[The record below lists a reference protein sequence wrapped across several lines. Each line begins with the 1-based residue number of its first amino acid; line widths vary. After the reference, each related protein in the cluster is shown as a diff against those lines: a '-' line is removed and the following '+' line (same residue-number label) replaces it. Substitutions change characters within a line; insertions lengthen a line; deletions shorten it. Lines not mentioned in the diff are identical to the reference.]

1 MSSIS
6 VTLNTEFNVTLYYSF
21 PSFPLEI
28 VHAEWLFS
36 TDYSYFWSSESLGG
50 SFHEVFWNKFKSS
63 KAKSLCVLSPDI
75 VSVSCAKQYF
85 PLLPYLETCLPLRI
99 WGSSLGPTAS
109 ESRPCPEPTTPV
121 RKVGLSP
128 RKLIIITCY
137 RILAISCSILD
148 SFFKKML
155 TVIKV
160 YVHLTHDLFLR
171 IINTVVVLVTKWCL
185 TLWDP
190 HGL

>member
-6 VTLNTEFNVTLYYSF
+6 VTLNAEFNVTVYYSF

-36 TDYSYFWSSESLGG
+36 TGYSHFWSSESLGR

-75 VSVSCAKQYF
+75 MSVSCAKQCF
-85 PLLPYLETCLPLRI
+85 PLLPYLATCVPLRI
-99 WGSSLGPTAS
+99 WGSSLGPTTS
-109 ESRPCPEPTTPV
+109 GSRPCPEPTTAV
-121 RKVGLSP
+121 RKVGLPP
-128 RKLIIITCY
+128 RKPTVITCY

-148 SFFKKML
+148 SFFKENAYCYPSLCSSDTWSISKN
-155 TVIKV
+155 
-160 YVHLTHDLFLR
+160 Y
-171 IINTVVVLVTKWCL
+171 
-185 TLWDP
+185 
-190 HGL
+190 

>member
-6 VTLNTEFNVTLYYSF
+6 VTLSTEFNVTLYYSF

-36 TDYSYFWSSESLGG
+36 TDYSHFWSSESLGG

-85 PLLPYLETCLPLRI
+85 ALLPYLETRLPLRI

-128 RKLIIITCY
+128 RKLTIITCY

-148 SFFKKML
+148 SFFKK
-155 TVIKV
+155 K
-160 YVHLTHDLFLR
+160 
-171 IINTVVVLVTKWCL
+171 CL
-185 TLWDP
+185 LLSKFMFIL
-190 HGL
+190 HMIYF